1 MSPHITDSDL
11 GHLLREGIDQATDGI
26 RLPPGLAGRARRQH
40 ARRRRA
46 VRAAGLAGAATT
58 AGAVAA
64 AAVLTTSAPAVTA
77 KPAVRHAA
85 GRAAAGQAAGGQ
97 QARTV
102 AEIVRRTGQAV
113 GSDLVLESTGNMQLD
128 SLQYSRGHRTW
139 LQLRYLSWSYRNLSA
154 IEGFT
159 GPAGFAGPRQVRFA
173 MAGRATSSTPKSVS
187 AGTYTRVDYVSR
199 TWGRATVRERVPAAP
214 VPLNCSQRQ
223 YLSRPMAVLRT
234 DLSTS
239 PASIRAAV
247 ACGGLRITGRGRVN
261 GQSVIKLAGTTR
273 LTRYPLAVDVSPAT
287 YLPVRLTFGQLRFDY
302 RWLKPGSASLAPFT
316 LQPPAGF
323 RRVAYNRT

>member
-11 GHLLREGIDQATDGI
+11 GELLREGIDQRTDGI
-26 RLPPGLAGRARRQH
+26 RLPGGLAARARRQH

-64 AAVLTTSAPAVTA
+64 AAVLTTSGPAVTA
-77 KPAVRHAA
+77 QPAVPHP
-85 GRAAAGQAAGGQ
+85 AGQAAGP
-97 QARTV
+97 QAQTV

-113 GSDLVLESTGNMQLD
+113 SSDLVLESTGNVQLD
-128 SLQYSRGHRTW
+128 SLQYSGGHRQW
-139 LQLRYLSWSYRNLSA
+139 LQLHYLSWSYRNLSA

-159 GPAGFAGPRQVRFA
+159 GRAGFSGPHRVRFA
-173 MAGRATSSTPKSVS
+173 MAGQATSTTPKSMS
-187 AGTYTRVDYVSR
+187 SDTYTRVDYVSR
-199 TWGRATVRERVPAAP
+199 TWGRTTLRERVPAAP
-214 VPLNCSQRQ
+214 VPLNCSERQ

-247 ACGGLRITGRGRVN
+247 ACGGLRVTGRGRVN

-302 RWLKPGSASLAPFT
+302 RWLKPGTASLAPFT
-316 LQPPAGF
+316 LRPPAGF
-323 RRVAYNRT
+323 RRAAYNRT

>member
-11 GHLLREGIDQATDGI
+11 GELLREGIDQLTGEI
-26 RLPPGLAGRARRQH
+26 RLPGGLAARARRQH

-64 AAVLTTSAPAVTA
+64 AAVLTTSGPAVTA
-77 KPAVRHAA
+77 QPADPHPA
-85 GRAAAGQAAGGQ
+85 GRAAGPQAQ
-97 QARTV
+97 TV

-113 GSDLVLESTGNMQLD
+113 SSDLVLESTGNVQLD

-139 LQLRYLSWSYRNLSA
+139 LRLHYLSWSYRNLSV

-159 GPAGFAGPRQVRFA
+159 GRAGFSGPHRVRFA
-173 MAGRATSSTPKSVS
+173 TAGQATSTTPKSMS
-187 AGTYTRVDYVSR
+187 SDTYTRVDYLSR
-199 TWGRATVRERVPAAP
+199 TWGRTTRRERVPAAP
-214 VPLNCSQRQ
+214 VPLNCSERQ

-247 ACGGLRITGRGRVN
+247 ACGGLRVTGRGRVN
-261 GQSVIKLAGTTR
+261 GQSVIKLADTTR

-302 RWLKPGSASLAPFT
+302 RWLKPAAASLAPFT

-323 RRVAYNRT
+323 RRAAYNRT

>member
-11 GHLLREGIDQATDGI
+11 QELLREGIDQHTDGI
-26 RLPPGLAGRARRQH
+26 RLPDGLAARARRQH

-64 AAVLTTSAPAVTA
+64 AAVLTTSGTAITAQPGLPRPAGHGAAP
-77 KPAVRHAA
+77 
-85 GRAAAGQAAGGQ
+85 

-102 AEIVRRTGQAV
+102 AEIVRATGQAV
-113 GSDLVLESTGNMQLD
+113 RADLVLESTGNIQLD
-128 SLQYSRGHRTW
+128 SLQYSGGHRTW
-139 LQLRYLSWSYRNLSA
+139 LRLHYLSWSYRNLSA

-159 GPAGFAGPRQVRFA
+159 GPAGFGGRHRVRFA
-173 MAGRATSSTPKSVS
+173 MAGQATSTTPKSVS
-187 AGTYTRVDYVSR
+187 SGTYTRVDYVSR
-199 TWGRATVRERVPAAP
+199 TWGRATLRERVPAAP
-214 VPLNCSQRQ
+214 VPLSCSQRQ
-223 YLSRPMAVLRT
+223 FLSRPMADLRT

-247 ACGGLRITGRGRVN
+247 ACGGLRITGRGRVS
-261 GQSVIKLAGTTR
+261 GQPVIELAGTAR

-302 RWLKPGSASLAPFT
+302 RWLKPGPASLAPFT
-316 LQPPAGF
+316 LRPPAGF

>member
-11 GHLLREGIDQATDGI
+11 GELLREGIDLLTDEI
-26 RLPPGLAGRARRQH
+26 RLPAGLAARARRQH
-40 ARRRRA
+40 ARRRRT

-64 AAVLTTSAPAVTA
+64 AAVLTSSGPAVTA
-77 KPAVRHAA
+77 PPAAPHTA
-85 GRAAAGQAAGGQ
+85 GRAAGP

-113 GSDLVLESTGNMQLD
+113 SSDLVLESTGNVQLD
-128 SLQYSRGHRTW
+128 SLQYSRGHRKW
-139 LQLRYLSWSYRNLSA
+139 LQLHYLSWSYRNLSA

-159 GPAGFAGPRQVRFA
+159 GPAGFSGPHRVRFA
-173 MAGRATSSTPKSVS
+173 MAGQATSTTPKSMS
-187 AGTYTRVDYVSR
+187 SDTYTRVDYVSR
-199 TWGRATVRERVPAAP
+199 TWGRTTLRERVPAAP
-214 VPLNCSQRQ
+214 VPLNCSERQ
-223 YLSRPMAVLRT
+223 YLSRPMTVLRT

-247 ACGGLRITGRGRVN
+247 ACGGLRVTGRGRVN

-302 RWLKPGSASLAPFT
+302 RWLKPGTASLAPFT

-323 RRVAYNRT
+323 RRAAYDRT